1 MISSHK
7 IILVSLGCSK
17 NLVDSE
23 NMLGLLKDR
32 GFHIVSRMEEAQ
44 IAVIN
49 TCGFIQSAVEETIET
64 ILAFI
69 DRKKRGR
76 LEKIFVTGCFVQR
89 YGYKLRE
96 EMPEVDG
103 WVGTGEIGRIGDVL
117 EARPGRS
124 SALLINRPKHLS
136 DHRTPR
142 VQTTPFYSAFLKIA
156 EGCSHQCSYCT
167 IPALR
172 GPFRS
177 REKDSLIIEAE
188 GMAARGVREINLI
201 AQDTTHY
208 GGDFEDN
215 IGLEDLLIELL
226 EVEGIK
232 WLRILY
238 GHPHRISDRLL
249 KLMEREDKIC
259 PYLDIPLQH
268 CNVDILK
275 AMGRTSKRETP
286 MELLERVR
294 SISRP
299 LSLRTTLMVG
309 FPGETDEIFQE
320 LYDFVK
326 TVAFDHLGSF
336 VYSPEKGTPAARL
349 KDSIDRKTA
358 EERQE
363 IIMGLQKDI
372 IREKN
377 IGMKGKIVPVLIEG
391 PSPETDLL
399 LRGRTA
405 EMAPD
410 VDSQVLINKGMG
422 TVGEI
427 VSVKITEAHPYD
439 LVGEI
444 I

>member
-32 GFHIVSRMEEAQ
+32 GFCIVSRMEEAQ

-49 TCGFIQSAVEETIET
+49 TCGFIQSAVEEAIDTIM
-64 ILAFI
+64 AFI

-89 YGYKLRE
+89 YGYKLRK

-103 WVGTGEIGRIGDVL
+103 WVGTGEIGRIGDIL
-117 EARPGRS
+117 EAIPGRS
-124 SALLINRPKHLS
+124 AALLINRPKHLS

-167 IPALR
+167 IPVLR

-208 GGDFEDN
+208 GGDLEDN
-215 IGLEDLLIELL
+215 IGLEDLLMELL
-226 EVEGIK
+226 EIEDIK

-238 GHPHRISDRLL
+238 GHLHRISERLL

-268 CNVDILK
+268 CNEDILK

-294 SISRP
+294 SISRR

-309 FPGETDEIFQE
+309 FPGETDDIFQE

-326 TVAFDHLGSF
+326 TAAFDHLGTF

-349 KDSIDRKTA
+349 KGSIDRKTA

-372 IREKN
+372 TREKN

-410 VDSQVLINKGMG
+410 VDSQVLINKGTG

-427 VSVKITEAHPYD
+427 VPVKITEAHPYD